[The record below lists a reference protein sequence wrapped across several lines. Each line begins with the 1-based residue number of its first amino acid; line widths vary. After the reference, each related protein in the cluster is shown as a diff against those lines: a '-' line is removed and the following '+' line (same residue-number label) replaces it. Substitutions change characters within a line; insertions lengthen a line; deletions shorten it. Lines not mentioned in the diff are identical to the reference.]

1 MFQFLPLSDRI
12 KRIREKRDVFTS
24 GRNMTINS
32 ERTKIYTDYYKQH
45 ENELP
50 ILKRAGAIYTW
61 CATREINVFDDE
73 IFVGTPG
80 PDERSLSP
88 YVEWNC
94 RWIPGVVDDTD
105 DNFKQAW
112 QSSDSIYMSDE
123 QREIFREAY
132 DYWQDKTISK
142 MVEGAL
148 CDDFWEAAGNGC
160 ILRAGKNDPGYFG
173 VSGMPQGH
181 YIANFDKVINVG
193 FGVVRQQA
201 REKLESMKG
210 KVFGNA
216 AKSYAFYHAVV
227 RVCDGAILLA
237 KRYAEACRKKAEIE
251 SGERRLNCCEW
262 LTL

>member
-1 MFQFLPLSDRI
+1 MSCLSL
-12 KRIREKRDVFTS
+12 S
-24 GRNMTINS
+24 GR
-32 ERTKIYTDYYKQH
+32 
-45 ENELP
+45 ELFT
-50 ILKRAGAIYTW
+50 LGALPV
-61 CATREINVFDDE
+61 EINVFDDD

-105 DNFKQAW
+105 ENFKKAW

-181 YIANFDKVINVG
+181 YIANFDKVING
-193 FGVVRQQA
+193 LWCSATTGTGKIGVYEGQ
-201 REKLESMKG
+201 S
-210 KVFGNA
+210 F
-216 AKSYAFYHAVV
+216 
-227 RVCDGAILLA
+227 
-237 KRYAEACRKKAEIE
+237 
-251 SGERRLNCCEW
+251 W
-262 LTL
+262 